1 VPAPELDRCRESC
14 VGPLSSDE
22 MAAMARRLALLVLVC
37 VLGASLVATDFG
49 ALVTGDAVVEAQQ
62 NKKKRP
68 GVFERLF
75 GPREREQPPK
85 AVRPRS
91 SGPSNAAPSKRRVT
105 PARKSAPSGGSAKP
119 RQATTVPEVKVG
131 EKDPNARKILVVGDF
146 VGSGIAWGLDQALA
160 REPRIA
166 VIESTKDKSG
176 LIRTDVYDWN
186 SALLGILNEQ
196 TPDVIVVAL
205 GVNDREELR
214 IGDAREA
221 VRSEPWKAAYEQR
234 IDAMTDTLKV
244 YGRPFFWVS
253 APPLR
258 GDEATADI
266 AYFNG
271 LIEPRV
277 AKAGGHFVDVWNGF
291 TNASGQFITT
301 GPDTEGQVKA
311 LRTSDGVNFTSVGKQ
326 KLAYYVERD
335 IRRHTGIGAG
345 IVDLVASVSQTSTIE
360 IGPDGK
366 KRLVGPVLSLS
377 TPVPGSTPMLAG
389 APAPVVFDPISGK
402 VVDTPATETSDS
414 PEAATETVQY
424 RLVVRGEALPTVAG
438 RVDDFAWP
446 PSQRGNQAFLAPLAA
461 IDAAVDGEGADD
473 AEPVAAN

>member
-1 VPAPELDRCRESC
+1 
-14 VGPLSSDE
+14 
-22 MAAMARRLALLVLVC
+22 MARRLALLVLVC
-37 VLGASLVATDFG
+37 VLGTGLVAADFG
-49 ALVTGDAVVEAQQ
+49 AVVTGDAVAEAQQ

-75 GPREREQPPK
+75 GPREREAPPK
-85 AVRPRS
+85 KVTPRA
-91 SGPSNAAPSKRRVT
+91 SGPSKSAPSKRRVT
-105 PARKSAPSGGSAKP
+105 TTRKRAPAAGSAKP
-119 RQATTVPEVKVG
+119 RQATTVPEVEVDA
-131 EKDPNARKILVVGDF
+131 KDPNARRILVVGDF
-146 VGSGIAWGLDQALA
+146 VGSGVAWGLDQALA

-166 VIESTKDKSG
+166 VIERTKDKSG
-176 LIRTDVYDWN
+176 LVRTDVYDWN
-186 SALLGILNEQ
+186 RELLGILNEE
-196 TPDVIVVAL
+196 TPDVVVVAL

-214 IGDAREA
+214 VGEAREA

-234 IDAMTDTLKV
+234 IDAMTDTLRV

-258 GDEATADI
+258 GDEATSDI

-271 LIEPRV
+271 LAEPRV
-277 AKAGGHFVDVWNGF
+277 TKAGGHFVDVWNGF
-291 TNASGQFITT
+291 TNASGQYITT
-301 GPDTEGQVKA
+301 GPDIEGQVKA
-311 LRTSDGVNFTSVGKQ
+311 LRTSDGVSFTSVGKQ

-345 IVDLVASVSQTSTIE
+345 TVDLVASVSQTSTIE

-366 KRLVGPVLSLS
+366 KRLVGPILSLS
-377 TPVPGSTPMLAG
+377 APVPGSAPMLAG

-402 VVDTPATETSDS
+402 VVDTPTAEASESPESATES
-414 PEAATETVQY
+414 AQY
-424 RLVVRGEALPTVAG
+424 RLVIRGEALPTVAG

-446 PSQRGNQAFLAPLAA
+446 PSQRGNQAFLAPIAAMDTATPEDGLA
-461 IDAAVDGEGADD
+461 ED